1 MCRLKSSSGSAS
13 PGHDDEDDDILM
25 DTAMMMMMTM
35 MVMMMMMMM
44 TMMVMKERMKIP
56 FQGQRQWQL
65 DRQWRLPGKNHNKT
79 FILMM
84 MIMIK
89 MIKII
94 KKVMG
99 KITIKLDDQVEYFSD
114 VGKLSLQYRS
124 TVVKHFSNHL

>member
-1 MCRLKSSSGSAS
+1 MCRLRWSSGSAS
-13 PGHDDEDDDILM
+13 PGHDDDDGDDDDDDDDILM
-25 DTAMMMMMTM
+25 ETAMMMMT
-35 MVMMMMMMM
+35 

>member
-1 MCRLKSSSGSAS
+1 MCRLRWSSGSAS
-13 PGHDDEDDDILM
+13 PGHDDDDGDDDDDILM
-25 DTAMMMMMTM
+25 ETAMMMMT
-35 MVMMMMMMM
+35 

-65 DRQWRLPGKNHNKT
+65 DHQWRLPGKIT
-79 FILMM
+79 IRLLFSLM
-84 MIMIK
+84 MIK
-89 MIKII
+89 MI

-99 KITIKLDDQVEYFSD
+99 KITIKLDDQIEYFSD

>member
-1 MCRLKSSSGSAS
+1 MCRLRWSSGSVS
-13 PGHDDEDDDILM
+13 PGHDDADDGYSNDDDDDDHDGYDDDDDDQDISDMLM
-25 DTAMMMMMTM
+25 DTAMMMIMTM
-35 MVMMMMMMM
+35 
-44 TMMVMKERMKIP
+44 ERMKIP

-65 DRQWRLPGKNHNKT
+65 DRQWRLPGKNHDNT

-114 VGKLSLQYRS
+114 VG
-124 TVVKHFSNHL
+124 

>member
-1 MCRLKSSSGSAS
+1 MIHNFTSSLNT
-13 PGHDDEDDDILM
+13 HDEGDDDDDDDDILM
-25 DTAMMMMMTM
+25 ETAMMMMT
-35 MVMMMMMMM
+35 

-79 FILMM
+79 FSLMM
-84 MIMIK
+84 MIIK
-89 MIKII
+89 MMKII
-94 KKVMG
+94 LLMLINLKVMILIS
-99 KITIKLDDQVEYFSD
+99 KYFSD